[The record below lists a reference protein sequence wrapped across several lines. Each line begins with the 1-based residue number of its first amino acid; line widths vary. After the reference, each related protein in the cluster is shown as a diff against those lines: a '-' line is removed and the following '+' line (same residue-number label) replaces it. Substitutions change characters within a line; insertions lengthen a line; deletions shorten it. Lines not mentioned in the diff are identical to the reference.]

1 MRSDENTTINVKIET
16 IRTEMELRCA
26 GYIISPLCRSCQL
39 FDERYYHNLVLHP
52 PYWPMTEEDN
62 CEYYIEK
69 DETN

>member
-1 MRSDENTTINVKIET
+1 MTCV
-16 IRTEMELRCA
+16 

-39 FDERYYHNLVLHP
+39 FDERYYYKDMLKLHP

-69 DETN
+69 DGTN

>member
-1 MRSDENTTINVKIET
+1 MK
-16 IRTEMELRCA
+16 LRCA

-39 FDERYYHNLVLHP
+39 FEERYYHNLVLHP

-69 DETN
+69 DGTN